1 MSYYKTCPLCG
12 ANLDPDEKCDCVSV
26 YTDYPGGSYVSM
38 DIETGRIG
46 RCGIYI
52 GKDEPNP
59 GAAYHRALSDLE
71 GCIKGAAPGVANTGD
86 GRVEQIKKAVS
97 ASIVNENKEDCKR

>member
-1 MSYYKTCPLCG
+1 MAYYKTCPLCG

-59 GAAYHRALSDLE
+59 GAAYHRALSALE
-71 GCIKGAAPGVANTGD
+71 GCIKGAAPGAANTGD

>member
-1 MSYYKTCPLCG
+1 MI
-12 ANLDPDEKCDCVSV
+12 EKPDCVAV
-26 YTDYPGGSYVSM
+26 YTGYPGETYVSM
-38 DIETGRIG
+38 NIETGRIG

-71 GCIKGAAPGVANTGD
+71 GRIKEAAPGAGNTWD
-86 GRVEQIKKAVS
+86 GREQIATAVS